1 MELAYPDD
9 PPDILNHTARD
20 LFVGA
25 LTRITL
31 CKKVLDLG
39 SNTLYEALQAAR
51 RCESNQNVLI
61 KTKGVLE
68 YCRQLLV
75 SKKILVHKR
84 EPKNP
89 QGRLRNSLNNKRKY
103 WRSLKVFHK
112 RDRVGTKAW
121 SLDRVPEHVL
131 RMVV

>member
-31 CKKVLDLG
+31 SKKVLDLG

-51 RCESNQNVLI
+51 RC
-61 KTKGVLE
+61 
-68 YCRQLLV
+68 
-75 SKKILVHKR
+75 
-84 EPKNP
+84 
-89 QGRLRNSLNNKRKY
+89 
-103 WRSLKVFHK
+103 
-112 RDRVGTKAW
+112 
-121 SLDRVPEHVL
+121 
-131 RMVV
+131 